1 MTARWIW
8 LTHLETSEPVGIP
21 IDKIA
26 MIEQKEPQTGNVV
39 VIFLETGKEIRVVES
54 LAHIRNVLEDTDSE
68 I

>member
-26 MIEQKEPQTGNVV
+26 MIEQKEPHTGNVI
-39 VIFLETGKEIRVVES
+39 VIFLESGKEIRVVES
-54 LAHIRNVLEDTDSE
+54 LTHIRNVLEGALSE
-68 I
+68 S